1 MFISYTQCF
10 VLHIRAVISKVT
22 CLLNYIEKNRGGG
35 LNMYISNFIKLY

>member
-10 VLHIRAVISKVT
+10 VLHIEQSSVT

-35 LNMYISNFIKLY
+35 GGHQRCQEIPKHD